1 MQLRKRAEKQLVEP
15 TLFKKG
21 PRKFPHLAGIPDLLA
36 GTYIGP
42 FIPSHAQCCNRH
54 FWLVVHKK
62 NNSVLEIEENWLNF
76 NLAAHSFP
84 LLSAQEKSA
93 LDSFLANNK
102 DLVLRHEA
110 GVVTSTIESFHSACL
125 KHFSKKVAVSSWSWE
140 LRVNMARLEWN
151 HVPDWRKRVRKALL
165 KRWKKRFFSSIAK
178 VFRLIVYCPSN
189 HFEDNFFCAYSNRGS
204 PSNDKDRSPSAA
216 ETHLRQLAPPASFWL
231 QCGMQSSDSSAA
243 LCWVATEE
251 CLDKHY
257 QHCLCA
263 GTAGRPS
270 ILHFRAGKKI
280 YIDMSTNNI
289 KLCTLPPVFAFR

>member
-1 MQLRKRAEKQLVEP
+1 MVVINWAQQGAYSLPIIPNGRNNCFTGWSAHQNCPLCVVVAICQATIMQLRKRAEKQLVEP

-165 KRWKKRFFSSIAK
+165 KRWKKRFWK
-178 VFRLIVYCPSN
+178 KLILFVELSK
-189 HFEDNFFCAYSNRGS
+189 R
-204 PSNDKDRSPSAA
+204 
-216 ETHLRQLAPPASFWL
+216 
-231 QCGMQSSDSSAA
+231 M
-243 LCWVATEE
+243 
-251 CLDKHY
+251 
-257 QHCLCA
+257 
-263 GTAGRPS
+263 
-270 ILHFRAGKKI
+270 
-280 YIDMSTNNI
+280 
-289 KLCTLPPVFAFR
+289 